1 MNFFAIAFGAFGLAA
16 AIAALSV
23 SFFLSRRASRAVQAV
38 TEAAHRLAEG
48 ELDLQVQAPYSPQSR
63 RLADS
68 FNLMALTLR
77 TTIQNLSG
85 ERNKLSAVL
94 DTMADGVVVVEP
106 GGIVLLAN
114 PAAQAMLAVTE
125 AQILGRRLV
134 EVMRDDQIQRL
145 IADCISTRRSQ
156 RGDVELLRPRRF
168 LSVAATPLAE
178 DSSRQVLLTLHD
190 LTGLRQTETSHREFV
205 SNVSHELRNPLA
217 SVRAMVETLEDGA
230 IDEREVA
237 RNFLER
243 IRHDTDRM
251 NHLVDDLLELS
262 RLESGQL
269 TLQLGAVDLAAL
281 VVEVKASF
289 EHSANDQGI
298 ALVIQVTNDL
308 PTLSADADRLRQVLI
323 NLVENALRFTRPN
336 GEITI
341 SAVQKPKFIEV
352 LVRDT
357 GVGMSSEHLPHLFER
372 FYKVDRSRRHGGT
385 GLGLAIVKQIVEA
398 HGGQVWAESKEGEG
412 SAFYFTLPRLN

>member
-1 MNFFAIAFGAFGLAA
+1 M
-16 AIAALSV
+16 
-23 SFFLSRRASRAVQAV
+23 
-38 TEAAHRLAEG
+38 
-48 ELDLQVQAPYSPQSR
+48 DLQVQAPYSPQSR